1 MSTYLSTSDMLHL
14 PVNIGADQPGDSV
27 KSMVNGGAGLSAVEI
42 LAKPDRTI
50 KLSTGEDVPW
60 PWGEESDADEETVRK
75 NIEHERRVETARRAE
90 ELRTAERR
98 AAERRIETERRAA
111 ERRIETERRAA
122 ERRIE
127 AERRAEER
135 RIEEERLA
143 EERRIEEERLAE
155 KRRIEEERLAE
166 EERLVRA
173 EHLIGWGVSTKFCP
187 EDCENSGCK
196 YLHHYHRNMI
206 ICHDHEED
214 FGDTVCNC
222 CDYERYPMTVD
233 WEVHTIQLKNLRH
246 FPQVMSAADIVAAGV
261 STTFCSTNCNRP
273 ACLSLHSNH
282 RRLIF
287 CRAHLCSN
295 TAPTCTCFPFR
306 IYTQWSG
313 EVDWERFSID
323 WQDLDNFP
331 RWFLFRPAGQDRTR
345 DPLYINDVK
354 RLLNI
359 NETDVPMDQ
368 RIPHHKGFYVK
379 KSWIEQQQLRR

>member
-1 MSTYLSTSDMLHL
+1 
-14 PVNIGADQPGDSV
+14 
-27 KSMVNGGAGLSAVEI
+27 MVNGGAGLSAVEI
-42 LAKPDRTI
+42 LTKPDRTI

-60 PWGEESDADEETVRK
+60 PWGEESDADEESVRK
-75 NIEHERRVETARRAE
+75 LMEHERGAE
-90 ELRTAERR
+90 K
-98 AAERRIETERRAA
+98 
-111 ERRIETERRAA
+111 
-122 ERRIE
+122 
-127 AERRAEER
+127 
-135 RIEEERLA
+135 
-143 EERRIEEERLAE
+143 RLAE

-187 EDCENSGCK
+187 EDCENPGCK
-196 YLHHYHRNMI
+196 FLHNYHRNMI

-273 ACLSLHSNH
+273 ACLSLDSSH

-287 CRAHLCSN
+287 CREHLCSN
-295 TAPTCTCFPFR
+295 AAPTCPCFPFR

-313 EVDWERFSID
+313 EVDWARFSID
-323 WQDLDNFP
+323 WRDLDNFP
-331 RWFLFRPAGQDRTR
+331 RWFLFRPAGQDRAR
-345 DPLYINDVK
+345 DPLYINAVK
-354 RLLNI
+354 RLFGFNI
-359 NETDVPMDQ
+359 DVPMDQ
-368 RIPHHKGFYVK
+368 RIPHPKGFYVK
-379 KSWIEQQQLRR
+379 KSWVEQQQLHRW